1 MTTLK
6 ELVDQY
12 GANGFVYADRGN
24 GSASVDEGEFSG
36 WDEDAETE
44 YGGVEM
50 MPLDKKHISADGVE
64 CRFASEWMQSYDK
77 NGFLTNYEYRI
88 FC

>member
-12 GANGFVYADRGN
+12 GAIGFVYADRGN
-24 GSASVDEGEFSG
+24 GSASGEEGTFSG
-36 WDEDAETE
+36 WGEDADNEYGETE
-44 YGGVEM
+44 M
-50 MPLDKKHISADGVE
+50 KSLDKKHISADGVE

-77 NGFLTNYEYRI
+77 NGFLTTYEYRI
-88 FC
+88 FF